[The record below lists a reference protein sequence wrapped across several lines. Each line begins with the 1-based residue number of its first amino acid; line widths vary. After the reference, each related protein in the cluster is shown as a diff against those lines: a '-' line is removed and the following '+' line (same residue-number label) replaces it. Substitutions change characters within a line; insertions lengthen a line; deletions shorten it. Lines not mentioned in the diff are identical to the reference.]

1 MDTNKLFLIILQVPE
16 NATRNPQLSLKINMN
31 KDELKAIGCTS
42 IEDLITE
49 DFGTLGTE
57 ERNAFEASCEAFI
70 IGEQLRDDMI

>member
-1 MDTNKLFLIILQVPE
+1 MQSE
-16 NATRNPQLSLKINMN
+16 NATRNSQLSLKINMN
-31 KDELKAIGCTS
+31 KDEFKAIGCTS

-70 IGEQLRDDMI
+70 IGEQLRDDVI